1 MRKTLICALFFLG
14 SLSLP
19 QAAHSQTVQ
28 FLNINPDPAVTGL
41 SGISAPAKANAFAF
55 WNNTAATVFSESRM
69 EAGVSYGQWQPNTSD
84 NSSIAVGAFGRIT
97 DFLAVTASYRNF
109 THKSYTIM
117 DENGIDKGKFTPEE
131 YSAGAGLAFK
141 ILPILSVGA
150 NVNYVSSK
158 IGVGEKADAV
168 TFDICAN
175 AVLEDLSVGLTANNL
190 GSKISYGEGVSY
202 SLPSTVKLGAAYSLA
217 INELHNVTPMAQ
229 VGSLTDDFSVF
240 AEAGAEYSYKDFAFV
255 RAGYHYG
262 DEKKYI
268 PSFFSLGLGVRFFGF
283 GLNAAYQ
290 LGSSNVNNSFL
301 IALSWG
307 F

>member
-1 MRKTLICALFFLG
+1 MRKSLICALFFLG
-14 SLSLP
+14 SLSLT
-19 QAAHSQTVQ
+19 QVAQSQTVQ
-28 FLNINPDPAVTGL
+28 FVNINPDPTVTGL
-41 SGISAPAKANAFAF
+41 SGVSAPAKANAFAF
-55 WNNTAATVFSESRM
+55 WNNSAATVFSESKM
-69 EAGVSYGQWQPNTSD
+69 EIGASYGQWQPNTSD
-84 NSSIAVGAFGRIT
+84 NSTVAVGAFGRIT
-97 DFLAVTASYRNF
+97 DFLAVTAAYRNF

-117 DENGIDKGKFTPEE
+117 DENGINKGKFTPEE
-131 YSAGAGLAFK
+131 YSAGVGLAFK
-141 ILPILSVGA
+141 ILPILSAGA
-150 NVNYVSSK
+150 NVNYLSSK

-168 TFDICAN
+168 TFDICAK
-175 AVLEDLSVGLTANNL
+175 AVLEDLSVGLTASNL
-190 GSKISYGEGVSY
+190 GSKISYNDGAKY

-217 INELHNVTPMAQ
+217 INDEHNVTPMAQ
-229 VGSLTDDFSVF
+229 IGSLIDDFNFF